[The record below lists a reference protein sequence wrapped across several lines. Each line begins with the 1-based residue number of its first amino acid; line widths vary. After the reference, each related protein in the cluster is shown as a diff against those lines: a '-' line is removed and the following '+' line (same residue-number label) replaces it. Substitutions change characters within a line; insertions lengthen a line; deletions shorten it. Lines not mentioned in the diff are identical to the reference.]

1 MCQAKDILNTPAQ
14 AEHHPLK
21 NLHERTVW
29 EQIQLKLFSYVPPGT
44 FSPSLGKTYYQHSVI
59 PNTNSAFSSR
69 SQLTCES
76 ASAYTRTMSSVPE
89 GRTKARASL
98 YFFTRSLIAS
108 WSPGGVTACLSASV
122 VLITLLSA
130 TCAQTFPICYR
141 SLTCSK

>member
-1 MCQAKDILNTPAQ
+1 MCQTKDILNT
-14 AEHHPLK
+14 
-21 NLHERTVW
+21 LHRQNITPSRICTKELFGNKFKG
-29 EQIQLKLFSYVPPGT
+29 EQIKLKLFNHIPPG
-44 FSPSLGKTYYQHSVI
+44 SVHSILSLLKKKCIITTVWFQTQS
-59 PNTNSAFSSR
+59 NSTFSSR

-130 TCAQTFPICYR
+130 T
-141 SLTCSK
+141 